1 MWTKCNKINF
11 NSGECKDFH
20 LSPKTRL
27 KESNFRVRLCVK
39 GELTIFYALKKK
51 ANYIYTLIED
61 LKQERDSLKIY
72 SRPDESITGGGLC
85 FYFETDIKI

>member
-1 MWTKCNKINF
+1 M
-11 NSGECKDFH
+11 
-20 LSPKTRL
+20 
-27 KESNFRVRLCVK
+27 RLCVK
-39 GELTIFYALKKK
+39 GELKIFYALKKKK

-61 LKQERDSLKIY
+61 LKPERDNLKIY